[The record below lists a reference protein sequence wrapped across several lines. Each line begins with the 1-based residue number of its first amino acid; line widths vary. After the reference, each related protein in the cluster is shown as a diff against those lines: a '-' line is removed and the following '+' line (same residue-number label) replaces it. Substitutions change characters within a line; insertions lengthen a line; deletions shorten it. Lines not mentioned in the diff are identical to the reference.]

1 MKKKMFVFAV
11 ITAMIVGCTACGS
24 NAPSET
30 VDTEVSTEEVIETIA
45 PEVVPQEV
53 EAKDLAPLAD
63 KGILTGVKD
72 MTVAEGTKVDFND
85 LIYMDKTIVK
95 GVDVDDSKVDYTKA
109 GTYEV
114 VYTITFDGEKLRA
127 YIKENE
133 LTVNFDTNGDTIIVK
148 TIITVEVV
156 TKEEAE
162 TAIADGDTSV
172 VTEETKADVQK
183 ENKAKA
189 NGNAVA
195 STPAPENSGSK
206 NNNGG
211 SSNSGNKNSSN
222 KNTGSSNTA
231 SNSGN
236 KNNGASNTG
245 SNTGNKNNGSSN
257 TDSNTG
263 NKNNGSSNTGSAD
276 KPSNGNNNSNNSGNN
291 GPNNSGSNGNNSK
304 PAEPTKP
311 VEPEKPAHTH
321 SWTPVTKTVHHDE
334 VGHYETVTVQAA
346 YDEPVYESVVICGG
360 CGKNFGSGEA
370 ACEAALD
377 HTMEDFYDNCENYH
391 TEDRQVGTKHHDAVT
406 EQRWV
411 VDQKA
416 YDETVT
422 TGYKCSCGATK

>member
-30 VDTEVSTEEVIETIA
+30 VDTDVSTEEVIETIA

-53 EAKDLAPLAD
+53 EVKDLAPLAD

-72 MTVAEGTKVDFND
+72 MTVAEGTEVDFND

-114 VYTITFDGEKLRA
+114 VYTITFDGEKLRS

-133 LTVNFDTNGDTIIVK
+133 LTVNFDTDGDTIIVK
-148 TIITVEVV
+148 TTITVEMV

-183 ENKAKA
+183 KNKAKA

-206 NNNGG
+206 NNGNSSKNNG
-211 SSNSGNKNSSN
+211 SSDTGN
-222 KNTGSSNTA
+222 KNTGS
-231 SNSGN
+231 
-236 KNNGASNTG
+236 SNTG
-245 SNTGNKNNGSSN
+245 SNTGNKNTGS
-257 TDSNTG
+257 T
-263 NKNNGSSNTGSAD
+263 NTGSAD
-276 KPSNGNNNSNNSGNN
+276 KPSNGNNNSNNN
-291 GPNNSGSNGNNSK
+291 GSNNNSGSNK

-321 SWTPVTKTVHHDE
+321 SWTPVTKTVHHDK

-346 YDEPVYESVVICGG
+346 YDEPVYDYVNVCGG
-360 CGKNFGSGEA
+360 CGKVFTDDDSAIAHIVEA
-370 ACEAALD
+370 
-377 HTMEDFYDNCENYH
+377 DFDSDCQNYH
-391 TEDRQVGTKHHDAVT
+391 AEKRQVGTKHHDAVT
-406 EQRWV
+406 EQKWV

>member
-1 MKKKMFVFAV
+1 MKKKLFVFAV

-30 VDTEVSTEEVIETIA
+30 VDSEISTEVIETITPEVIETIA

-53 EAKDLAPLAD
+53 EAKDLTPLAD

-72 MTVAEGTKVDFND
+72 MTVAEGTEVDFND

-114 VYTITFDGEKLRA
+114 VYTITFDGEMLRD
-127 YIKENE
+127 YIKENQ
-133 LTVNFDTNGDTIIVK
+133 LTVNFNTDGDTIIVK
-148 TIITVEVV
+148 TTITVEVV

-195 STPAPENSGSK
+195 NTPAPENSGSK

-211 SSNSGNKNSSN
+211 SS
-222 KNTGSSNTA
+222 
-231 SNSGN
+231 

-245 SNTGNKNNGSSN
+245 NKNTGNKNNGS
-257 TDSNTG
+257 SNTG
-263 NKNNGSSNTGSAD
+263 NKNNGSSNTGSNTGSTN

-291 GPNNSGSNGNNSK
+291 GSNNNGGSNK

-334 VGHYETVTVQAA
+334 TGHYETVTVQAA
-346 YDEPVYESVVICGG
+346 YDEPVYESHVICGG
-360 CGKNFGSGEA
+360 CGKDFGGNGEA
-370 ACEAALD
+370 SIIAWDDHSWEQFDAGNTACQ
-377 HTMEDFYDNCENYH
+377 NYH
-391 TEDRQVGTKHHDAVT
+391 TEKRQVGTKHHDAVT
-406 EQRWV
+406 EQKWV

-422 TGYKCSCGATK
+422 TGHKCSCGATK